1 MRETQW
7 AAPSC
12 TVSHLSNLQ
21 FPQKLQHQSFI
32 VPNLQQSRETK
43 EMQQDK
49 SIMRK
54 NFFFTFLSK
63 PLTFIKCPSNR
74 GFNALGPMEPNHL
87 STGPMEP
94 THLSTGPMEPTHLS
108 TGPMDQLNYRQ
119 GLWTNSHLSTGP
131 MDQLNYQQGLCNQL
145 TYHWANGTS
154 SPINRAYGTNSHIS
168 TAYGTSWPIN
178 RAYVTSKSIN
188 RAYGVSK

>member
-54 NFFFTFLSK
+54 KFFFTFLSK

-74 GFNALGPMEPNHL
+74 GFNALGPMEPN
-87 STGPMEP
+87 
-94 THLSTGPMEPTHLS
+94 HLSTGPMEPTHLS